1 MAKPG
6 ADEASAKRKQAE
18 EGSESSSSDEE
29 AGPQPAAPGQLGED
43 SDTDGEAGPPA
54 PAPVKQKKKR
64 KLAHEQVTCGMVPGD
79 RRSQLL
85 STSVVC
91 AMTDSQQAAFT

>member
-64 KLAHEQVTCGMVPGD
+64 KLAHEKVTSGGMVPGD
-79 RRSQLL
+79 RRS
-85 STSVVC
+85 SVVC
-91 AMTDSQQAAFT
+91 VPLRGSGILSA